1 MKEFYTDTNFRPAS
15 LDLIGKIERI
25 MQEYIADGF
34 VLTVRQLYY
43 QLVARDIIPNTE
55 RSYKNT
61 VSLVARRLIAF
72 IGKSRFSTATCQ
84 QSKGS

>member
-1 MKEFYTDTNFRPAS
+1 
-15 LDLIGKIERI
+15 

-61 VSLVARRLIAF
+61 VSLVNNARLAALLKEASPNFEPREGEEHAF
-72 IGKSRFSTATCQ
+72 QIEIEAAEKFLAG
-84 QSKGS
+84 

>member
-55 RSYKNT
+55 WSYKNT
-61 VSLVARRLIAF
+61 VSLVNNARLA
-72 IGKSRFSTATCQ
+72 G
-84 QSKGS
+84 

>member
-25 MQEYIADGF
+25 
-34 VLTVRQLYY
+34 
-43 QLVARDIIPNTE
+43 RDRDRDRREIP
-55 RSYKNT
+55 
-61 VSLVARRLIAF
+61 RRLIAF

>member
-43 QLVARDIIPNTE
+43 QLVVRDIIPNTE

-61 VSLVARRLIAF
+61 VSLVNNARLA
-72 IGKSRFSTATCQ
+72 G
-84 QSKGS
+84 

>member
-25 MQEYIADGF
+25 
-34 VLTVRQLYY
+34 
-43 QLVARDIIPNTE
+43 RDRDRREIP
-55 RSYKNT
+55 
-61 VSLVARRLIAF
+61 RRLIAF